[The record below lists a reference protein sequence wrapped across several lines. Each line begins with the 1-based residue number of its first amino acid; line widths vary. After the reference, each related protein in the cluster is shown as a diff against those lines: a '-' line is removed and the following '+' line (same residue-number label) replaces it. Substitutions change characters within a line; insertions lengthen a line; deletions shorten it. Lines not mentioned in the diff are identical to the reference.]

1 VASRRRSGVYYSL
14 RVRPAYL
21 AISRPLDPVLA
32 GVVGGVA
39 VAGLE
44 IAAVGGGV
52 FLAATLIALFASVG
66 AVIGAVLALTGWWVD
81 RRDWSGW
88 RAAFAHALPTVLV
101 LVPVARSLFDG
112 AFAQTLPGAQ
122 VAPFV
127 LPLVG
132 LAGIAVAIRLGCAW
146 YGDASVAR
154 RASLVVALVS
164 AVVVVAWVN
173 RTVHRSGYPDV
184 HAALTVVALVLAT
197 IAVRVPL
204 GLGDLPGL
212 GRVAL
217 GLALVAAAVPAF
229 AWGLGSANDRRDLAS
244 SDDARHLVRILRAF
258 VDLDG
263 DGHARV
269 LGGGDCDDRSSA
281 RHPGARDL
289 PGNGVD
295 EDCDGSDAIAAR
307 APALERA
314 ASDAAAALAAR
325 TRDMNIVLVSV
336 DTLRADLLA
345 AGAPARADLPRV
357 AALLDGSVSFPRA
370 FAPAAGTDLAVAT
383 LLTGR
388 VDPFQRVPTTLLEA
402 LRASGRLTHAILP
415 REVLRYAG
423 ETLITR
429 GLDSVDRVVT
439 DGKTR
444 DVGDTVSA
452 GVTTDRALGFLD
464 RVGDHPFA
472 LWAHYFDVHEHR
484 QLAVP
489 PEMLAAVPDRGDGE
503 LGRRYRALARH
514 VDTEIGRL
522 LDELDRRGLADR
534 TIVVFLSDHGE
545 SLGEDDRL
553 PDNHGLVVYGA
564 LTRIPLAFRVPGV
577 AAAEALEPVGILDVA
592 PTLLALVGATGAM
605 TEVDGIA
612 LVEDLAGTGPA
623 RRDRVLAINEQ
634 EQWGVVDW
642 PWKLIVRPSDNL
654 VELYRIDSDP
664 AEKTDLAAAEPERV
678 RTLRARYGQLPAVSL
693 DRSAAG
699 RQWRERQARPLR
711 PR

>member
-1 VASRRRSGVYYSL
+1 
-14 RVRPAYL
+14 
-21 AISRPLDPVLA
+21 VLA

-44 IAAVGGGV
+44 ILAVGGGV
-52 FLAATLIALFASVG
+52 FLAATLIALFACVG
-66 AVIGAVLALTGWWVD
+66 AVVGAVLALTGWWVD
-81 RRDWSGW
+81 RRDWSRW
-88 RAAFAHALPTVLV
+88 RAAFAHALPAVLV
-101 LVPVARSLFDG
+101 LVPVGRSLFDG

-122 VAPFV
+122 VAPY
-127 LPLVG
+127 LVP
-132 LAGIAVAIRLGCAW
+132 LAGLVAVAASVRAGTAW
-146 YGDASVAR
+146 YGDATIAR

-184 HAALTVVALVLAT
+184 HAALTVVSLVLAT
-197 IAVRVPL
+197 AAVRVPL

-217 GLALVAAAVPAF
+217 GLAIIAAGVPAF
-229 AWGLGSANDRRDLAS
+229 AWGLGSATDRRDLAA

-263 DGHARV
+263 DGHARA
-269 LGGGDCDDRSSA
+269 LGGGDCDDRSAA
-281 RHPGARDL
+281 RHPGARDV
-289 PGNGVD
+289 PGNAID
-295 EDCDGSDAIAAR
+295 EDCDGSDA
-307 APALERA
+307 APAAAPVVERA
-314 ASDAAAALAAR
+314 ASDAAAALTAR
-325 TRDMNIVLVSV
+325 TADMNIVLVSV

-345 AGAPARADLPRV
+345 PGAAARADLPRI
-357 AALLDGSVSFPRA
+357 AALLDGSVTFPRA

-388 VDPFQRVPTTLLEA
+388 LDPFQRVPATLLEA
-402 LRASGRLTHAILP
+402 LRGSGRLTHAILP

-429 GLDSVDRVVT
+429 GLDSVDRIVT

-452 GVTTDRALGFLD
+452 EVTTDRALGFLD
-464 RVGDHPFA
+464 RVGDHRFV

-489 PEMLAAVPDRGDGE
+489 PELLAAVPDRGDGE
-503 LGRRYRALARH
+503 VGRRYRALARH
-514 VDTEIGRL
+514 VDGEIGRL
-522 LDELDRRGLADR
+522 LDELDRRGIADR

-545 SLGEDDRL
+545 SLGEDPRL

-577 AAAEALEPVGILDVA
+577 APAAAPEPVGILDVA
-592 PTLLALVGATGAM
+592 PTLLALAGARGAM
-605 TEVDGIA
+605 DPLDGIA
-612 LVEDLAGTGPA
+612 LVEDIAGTQPA

-654 VELYRIDSDP
+654 VELYRIDTDP
-664 AEKTDLAAAEPERV
+664 GERTDLAAAEPDRV
-678 RTLRARYGQLPAVSL
+678 RALRARYGQLPPVSL